1 MILEFVDCFKSLFI
15 NQLLTKSSINHQKLI
30 KFLPNIIV

>member
-15 NQLLTKSSINHQKLI
+15 NELLTKSSVNHQKLI
-30 KFLPNIIV
+30 KFLPNIML